1 MPPGPAPYSESVK
14 GKAEI
19 KRKEKMVAKQQKL
32 KEAVEAQE
40 AKEAKKASKSK
51 GPQEKGWVS
60 PDEHIEEVKADL
72 RGKQSLYITSMKNKQ
87 KNNTIT
93 GDEKVV
99 LDLYNSLARMSDEK
113 GVLVQKWLQ
122 DRSCQWATTYMA
134 QKQSKKVTASSSV
147 SGFGTKFEP

>member
-1 MPPGPAPYSESVK
+1 MRRLLNPKQLTLQAKKKGKDKTKQAESK
-14 GKAEI
+14 GSGKAE
-19 KRKEKMVAKQQKL
+19 QPP
-32 KEAVEAQE
+32 VEVVE
-40 AKEAKKASKSK
+40 
-51 GPQEKGWVS
+51 
-60 PDEHIEEVKADL
+60 DL

-122 DRSCQWATTYMA
+122 DCSCQWATSYMA
-134 QKQSKKVTASSSV
+134 QKSSKKVTASSSV